1 MCLVLLS
8 PSDHCFIH
16 KWLLLTDPN
25 DTAAG
30 AKVCVCVC
38 VGGGKCGC
46 ACVTHIRTSD
56 AVFIFVSASSSSHSC
71 LPQGYLKFS
80 IQVIGP
86 GDEPK
91 PSPSEMSSES
101 VDIEG

>member
-1 MCLVLLS
+1 MVLS

-30 AKVCVCVC
+30 AKVCVC
-38 VGGGKCGC
+38 GGGGGG
-46 ACVTHIRTSD
+46 ACVTHIRTTLHYCVSD
-56 AVFIFVSASSSSHSC
+56 AVLIFVSASSSSHSH